1 VRAENLMQR
10 AQEVAAKFLE
20 ASPTS
25 LRRTKRLLLL
35 YNEKEVMQE
44 IELATQENAAIRGTE
59 DFREGLAS
67 FLEKRQPK
75 WTGR

>member
-1 VRAENLMQR
+1 MLRRAREFVDVLL
-10 AQEVAAKFLE
+10 A

-25 LRRTKRLLLL
+25 LRRTKRLLLR
-35 YNEKEVMQE
+35 YDEKEIAQE

-67 FLEKRQPK
+67 FLEKRTPK
-75 WTGR
+75 WTGS